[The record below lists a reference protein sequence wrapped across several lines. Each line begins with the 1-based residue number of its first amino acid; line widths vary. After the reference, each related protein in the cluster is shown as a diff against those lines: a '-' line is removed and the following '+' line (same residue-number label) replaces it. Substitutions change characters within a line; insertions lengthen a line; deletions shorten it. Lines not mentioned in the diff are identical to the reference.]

1 MKAILPFSTLARME
15 PWCPSAIERAME
27 RPMPKPL
34 PFLCASALALS
45 LTACAGT
52 INNSTA
58 DTASNVTFTFTDSG
72 VTAAGET
79 DTGYEIDGTAL
90 TITPSGTYTVSGS
103 CADGSIK
110 VKKGTTGVTLVL
122 DGLTL
127 TSENTAAI
135 TCGKSSEVTI
145 LVSNGTEN
153 SLSDTE
159 QNNDDNYPK
168 NENAENA
175 VIKCKDGS
183 LVTLCG
189 DGELTITAN
198 GKNGIKSGATTDE
211 DGEASL
217 TIRDLTLN
225 IDAPVNDAINAEQLL
240 NVESG
245 TLTIDAADD
254 TIHCDLVLNI
264 GADGTDGST
273 IDITNCCEG
282 LEGAEL
288 NVCSGD
294 ITINAS
300 DDCLNAANSDLT
312 DYDFTMT
319 ISGGTI
325 DAYSS
330 AGDGFDSNG
339 DLTITG
345 EMCPVDGSQDQ
356 LAVLSGMLA
365 ADRMY
370 AFYFG
375 DVSDAAKKN
384 ELLQQLVG
392 KPLPTLNSKDMA
404 RIRKAPHSQESA
416 NILARFRQ
424 QELSRLLEAA
434 RQVDQLL
441 RLLGAHLYG
450 LYLERLYMASVM
462 VLAAAESDTL
472 EPLYQVHTG
481 LATRHGKALEILG
494 KKGLLGLE
502 DCEARAA
509 LAKKLQGLLTA
520 NKGQPTLEGLREIV
534 SLVQEERAF
543 FLTPCPLPQ

>member
-1 MKAILPFSTLARME
+1 MMKKL
-15 PWCPSAIERAME
+15 
-27 RPMPKPL
+27 L

-90 TITPSGTYTVSGS
+90 TITSSGTYTVSGS

-159 QNNDDNYPK
+159 QNNDDNYPE

-183 LVTLCG
+183 TVTLCG

-225 IDAPVNDAINAEQLL
+225 IDAPVNDAINAEQFL

-245 TLTIDAADD
+245 TLTIDAADGA
-254 TIHCDLVLNI
+254 IHCDLVLNI
-264 GADGTDGST
+264 GADGTDGPT
-273 IDITNCCEG
+273 IDITNCYEG

-325 DAYSS
+325 DALLSRPVDDPESFCKQFFKTFGYTFLTSQLTDGSGSVTGMRSEKGQLIFNASLTLTFSDSSLTGVSGTFLPALDEGRRTDGLDAVDALVHFLDYCSVSGVVCTEVRALDEGYLLQTSS
-330 AGDGFDSNG
+330 ASPLRLQGVWRISTDVSSYYVNCK
-339 DLTITG
+339 TG
-345 EMCPVDGSQDQ
+345 E
-356 LAVLSGMLA
+356 
-365 ADRMY
+365 
-370 AFYFG
+370 
-375 DVSDAAKKN
+375 
-384 ELLQQLVG
+384 
-392 KPLPTLNSKDMA
+392 
-404 RIRKAPHSQESA
+404 I
-416 NILARFRQ
+416 
-424 QELSRLLEAA
+424 
-434 RQVDQLL
+434 
-441 RLLGAHLYG
+441 
-450 LYLERLYMASVM
+450 
-462 VLAAAESDTL
+462 
-472 EPLYQVHTG
+472 
-481 LATRHGKALEILG
+481 TRE
-494 KKGLLGLE
+494 
-502 DCEARAA
+502 
-509 LAKKLQGLLTA
+509 
-520 NKGQPTLEGLREIV
+520 
-534 SLVQEERAF
+534 
-543 FLTPCPLPQ
+543 

>member
-1 MKAILPFSTLARME
+1 MKM
-15 PWCPSAIERAME
+15 SAVATP
-27 RPMPKPL
+27 PM
-34 PFLCASALALS
+34 LCASGRGAVGVVPGAVVASGLSGRRPAAAPLFCLLLLLVFCLSALPARAHVVDELAP
-45 LTACAGT
+45 LL
-52 INNSTA
+52 
-58 DTASNVTFTFTDSG
+58 DS
-72 VTAAGET
+72 
-79 DTGYEIDGTAL
+79 
-90 TITPSGTYTVSGS
+90 
-103 CADGSIK
+103 
-110 VKKGTTGVTLVL
+110 
-122 DGLTL
+122 
-127 TSENTAAI
+127 
-135 TCGKSSEVTI
+135 
-145 LVSNGTEN
+145 
-153 SLSDTE
+153 
-159 QNNDDNYPK
+159 
-168 NENAENA
+168 
-175 VIKCKDGS
+175 
-183 LVTLCG
+183 
-189 DGELTITAN
+189 
-198 GKNGIKSGATTDE
+198 
-211 DGEASL
+211 
-217 TIRDLTLN
+217 
-225 IDAPVNDAINAEQLL
+225 DAIVNSIQDIGLL
-240 NVESG
+240 KK
-245 TLTIDAADD
+245 
-254 TIHCDLVLNI
+254 
-264 GADGTDGST
+264 
-273 IDITNCCEG
+273 
-282 LEGAEL
+282 
-288 NVCSGD
+288 
-294 ITINAS
+294 
-300 DDCLNAANSDLT
+300 
-312 DYDFTMT
+312 
-319 ISGGTI
+319 
-325 DAYSS
+325 
-330 AGDGFDSNG
+330 AGFIYQP

-424 QELSRLLEAA
+424 QELSRLL
-434 RQVDQLL
+434 
-441 RLLGAHLYG
+441 GAHLYG

-509 LAKKLQGLLTA
+509 LVKKLQGLLTA

>member
-1 MKAILPFSTLARME
+1 MFCL
-15 PWCPSAIERAME
+15 
-27 RPMPKPL
+27 
-34 PFLCASALALS
+34 SALPARAHVVDELAP
-45 LTACAGT
+45 LL
-52 INNSTA
+52 
-58 DTASNVTFTFTDSG
+58 DS
-72 VTAAGET
+72 
-79 DTGYEIDGTAL
+79 
-90 TITPSGTYTVSGS
+90 
-103 CADGSIK
+103 
-110 VKKGTTGVTLVL
+110 
-122 DGLTL
+122 
-127 TSENTAAI
+127 
-135 TCGKSSEVTI
+135 
-145 LVSNGTEN
+145 
-153 SLSDTE
+153 
-159 QNNDDNYPK
+159 
-168 NENAENA
+168 
-175 VIKCKDGS
+175 
-183 LVTLCG
+183 
-189 DGELTITAN
+189 
-198 GKNGIKSGATTDE
+198 
-211 DGEASL
+211 
-217 TIRDLTLN
+217 
-225 IDAPVNDAINAEQLL
+225 DAIVNSIQDIGLL
-240 NVESG
+240 KK
-245 TLTIDAADD
+245 
-254 TIHCDLVLNI
+254 
-264 GADGTDGST
+264 
-273 IDITNCCEG
+273 
-282 LEGAEL
+282 
-288 NVCSGD
+288 
-294 ITINAS
+294 
-300 DDCLNAANSDLT
+300 
-312 DYDFTMT
+312 
-319 ISGGTI
+319 
-325 DAYSS
+325 
-330 AGDGFDSNG
+330 AGFIYQP

-434 RQVDQLL
+434 RQDDQLL

-509 LAKKLQGLLTA
+509 LVRKLQGLLTA

-534 SLVQEERAF
+534 SLVQEERSF

>member
-1 MKAILPFSTLARME
+1 MKM
-15 PWCPSAIERAME
+15 SAVATP
-27 RPMPKPL
+27 PM
-34 PFLCASALALS
+34 LCASGRGAVGVVPGAVVASGLSGRRPAAAPLFCLLLLLVFCLSALPARAHVVDELAP
-45 LTACAGT
+45 LL
-52 INNSTA
+52 
-58 DTASNVTFTFTDSG
+58 DS
-72 VTAAGET
+72 
-79 DTGYEIDGTAL
+79 
-90 TITPSGTYTVSGS
+90 
-103 CADGSIK
+103 
-110 VKKGTTGVTLVL
+110 
-122 DGLTL
+122 
-127 TSENTAAI
+127 
-135 TCGKSSEVTI
+135 
-145 LVSNGTEN
+145 
-153 SLSDTE
+153 
-159 QNNDDNYPK
+159 
-168 NENAENA
+168 
-175 VIKCKDGS
+175 
-183 LVTLCG
+183 
-189 DGELTITAN
+189 
-198 GKNGIKSGATTDE
+198 
-211 DGEASL
+211 
-217 TIRDLTLN
+217 
-225 IDAPVNDAINAEQLL
+225 DAIVNSIQDIGLL
-240 NVESG
+240 KK
-245 TLTIDAADD
+245 
-254 TIHCDLVLNI
+254 
-264 GADGTDGST
+264 
-273 IDITNCCEG
+273 
-282 LEGAEL
+282 
-288 NVCSGD
+288 
-294 ITINAS
+294 
-300 DDCLNAANSDLT
+300 
-312 DYDFTMT
+312 
-319 ISGGTI
+319 
-325 DAYSS
+325 
-330 AGDGFDSNG
+330 AGFIYQP

-345 EMCPVDGSQDQ
+345 DMCPVDGSQDQ

-434 RQVDQLL
+434 RQDDQLL

-509 LAKKLQGLLTA
+509 LVKKLQGLLTA